1 MPAPVAVAAAAAAAA
16 KLLPLL
22 IEALPHLKELLKQLK
37 AKPLADESIAAA
49 VRDVLEPE
57 LEKMATEADL
67 AKRTT
72 ELETAMTEVES
83 RLIRWIV
90 ASAAVLV
97 ALIVAAT
104 AVILTAG

>member
-1 MPAPVAVAAAAAAAA
+1 MPAPVAGAAAAAAAA

-22 IEALPHLKELLKQLK
+22 VEALPHLKELLKQLK

-49 VRDVLEPE
+49 VKDALEPE
-57 LEKMATEADL
+57 LEKLATEADL
-67 AKRTT
+67 ARRTT
-72 ELETAMTEVES
+72 ELETAMTEMES

-90 ASAAVLV
+90 GLAAVLA

-104 AVILTAG
+104 VVILTTS